1 MDVIERDVN
10 VVLTSFG
17 RKLFEV
23 KIEANVVL
31 WLRLGPNHCSI
42 LALEDIIYAIVEKL
56 VPATDAHG
64 QQESSLAIG
73 R

>member
-17 RKLFEV
+17 RKLLEV

-42 LALEDIIYAIVEKL
+42 LAVEDVIYAIVE
-56 VPATDAHG
+56 
-64 QQESSLAIG
+64 
-73 R
+73 